1 MAKLFLFI
9 FIAYFFQTNIL
20 YAYLDP
26 GTGSFILQALI
37 GGIAAFF
44 TTIVLYWKK
53 AKSFLINLFK
63 KKNDKEFEEK
73 EKN

>member
-1 MAKLFLFI
+1 MPKVFLFI
-9 FIAYFFQTNIL
+9 FITYFFQTNIS

-44 TTIVLYWKK
+44 TTIVLYWRK
-53 AKSFLINLFK
+53 AKNFLINLFK
-63 KKNDKEFEEK
+63 KKI
-73 EKN
+73 